1 MSSTLH
7 NPASLFGGPVGAL
20 QQLVNELLARVPTPI
35 GPLPDVPPGDL
46 FEPGAGAGRDAA
58 DAVER
63 FVDRLRPRSDVDPQA
78 ARLQRPLLL
87 EATIAS
93 TGSGASTRLTIDATA
108 PGAAWGQVGRE
119 SAMVAVYVDGRY
131 HSTIIV
137 HGERREPYEVN
148 LGALP
153 AGAHRIELRAAVDA
167 APVRAVVAG
176 ARAAESTG
184 EQALVDR
191 HAPIVELRDVDSSA
205 RNSVARSDAPL
216 LLVPAITRHAD
227 GSRTIEYRMV
237 WSNEDGGTAA
247 PDLFARYGRGV
258 DAEPMLRV
266 RVAADGRVLE
276 ERYQAALHQ
285 WRRFD
290 GERAGTRPILRVSTA
305 NSMVSARRS
314 TRPVEVW
321 SGASVAPVDASTGE
335 FEVMRAHPWTWSVMA
350 QELLREGKAAPA
362 DAVRGARQVGDP
374 RRYVYLGAMSH
385 AVRAAIAAAGGLEL
399 VLHDGRRIFAAL
411 PVGFG
416 SGPFGQSAIELP
428 RGVSAD
434 AVRGVAL
441 LGIPALVL
449 DAAFGVR
456 ELARALTNA

>member
-1 MSSTLH
+1 MSSTTPH
-7 NPASLFGGPVGAL
+7 TSASLFGGPVGAL
-20 QQLVNELLARVPTPI
+20 QQLVNELLARVSTPI
-35 GPLPDVPPGDL
+35 GPLPDVPPGDV
-46 FEPGAGAGRDAA
+46 FEPAAGAGRDAA
-58 DAVER
+58 AAVER
-63 FVDRLRPRSDVDPQA
+63 FVDRLSPRSDVDPQA

-87 EATIAS
+87 ETTIAG
-93 TGSGASTRLTIDATA
+93 TGSGASTRLTIDASA
-108 PGAAWGQVGRE
+108 PGAAWGRPGRE
-119 SAMVAVYVDGRY
+119 AAMLAVYVNGRY
-131 HSTIIV
+131 HSTVIV
-137 HGERREPYEVN
+137 HGERSGPYEVN

-153 AGAHRIELRAAVDA
+153 AGRHRIELRAALDA

-176 ARAAESTG
+176 ARAGETSG

-191 HAPIVELRDVDSSA
+191 HAPIVELRDVDPSA
-205 RNSVARSDAPL
+205 RNSVARSDAPML
-216 LLVPAITRHAD
+216 VVPAITRHAD
-227 GSRTIEYRMV
+227 GSRTIEYRVV
-237 WSNEDGGTAA
+237 WSNEDGGTAT

-276 ERYQAALHQ
+276 ERYQAAIHQ

-290 GERAGTRPILRVSTA
+290 GERVGTRPILRVSTA

-321 SGASVAPVDASTGE
+321 SDAAVAPVAASTGE

-374 RRYVYLGAMSH
+374 RRYVYLGAMSDV
-385 AVRAAIAAAGGLEL
+385 VRAAIAAAGGLEL
-399 VLHDGRRIFAAL
+399 VLDDGRRIFAAL
-411 PVGFG
+411 PRGFG
-416 SGPFGQSAIELP
+416 RGSFGQSAVELP
-428 RGVSAD
+428 SGVSPD
-434 AVRGVAL
+434 AVRAVGM

-449 DAAFGVR
+449 DAAFGIR
-456 ELARALTNA
+456 ELAAAR